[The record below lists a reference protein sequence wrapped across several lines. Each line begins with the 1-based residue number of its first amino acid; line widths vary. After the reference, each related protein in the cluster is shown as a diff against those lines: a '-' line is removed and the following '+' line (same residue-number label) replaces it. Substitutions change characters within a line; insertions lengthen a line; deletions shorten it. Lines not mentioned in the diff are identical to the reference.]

1 MTIAGKIAKHRS
13 IGARAVALLALILAF
28 AAPQASFA
36 KVEVPP
42 DSRLAN
48 IARTKTIKLGY
59 RPDARPFSF
68 VNPAQ
73 MPTGFTVDL
82 CLLVAKSIETQLG
95 LDVLRIEWVS
105 VNSQSRFSAVASGR
119 ADMECGASTA
129 TLTRMK
135 QVDFS
140 SYIFVETTGLMVRSA
155 SGLRSLSDMA
165 GKRIA
170 VIGGTTNE
178 RAVNDQLKRLK
189 ITATVVP
196 LKTRDEAFA
205 LFDAGKADALAS
217 DKLLLLGATLK
228 AKDPKSLAI
237 LDDQL
242 SFEPYGIV
250 LPRGDAGLRL
260 AVNTGLSEIYASGEI
275 VEIFNRWFA
284 GLGRPSPIMEASYL
298 LGVIPE

>member
-1 MTIAGKIAKHRS
+1 MTIAGKIGKHRP

-48 IARTKTIKLGY
+48 IAKTKTLKLGY

-119 ADMECGASTA
+119 ADMECGASTV
-129 TLTRMK
+129 TLSRMNE
-135 QVDFS
+135 VDFS
-140 SYIFVETTGLMVRSA
+140 NYVFLETTGLLVAKNSNIRA
-155 SGLRSLSDMA
+155 FSDLA

-170 VIGGTTNE
+170 VIAGTTNE
-178 RAVNDQLKRLK
+178 RAILDQIKLRK
-189 ITATVVP
+189 IETTVFSV
-196 LKTRDEAFA
+196 KDNTEAIA
-205 LFDAGKADALAS
+205 MLESGGADGFAS
-217 DKLLLLGATLK
+217 DKLLLIGAPV
-228 AKDPKSLAI
+228 KDRNALVMLP
-237 LDDQL
+237 DDL
-242 SFEPYGIV
+242 SIEPYAIV
-250 LPRGDAGLRL
+250 LPRGDWALRL
-260 AVNTGLSEIYASGEI
+260 MVNTALSEIYRDGRVAT
-275 VEIFNRWFA
+275 VFKNWFERVGLQMTPA
-284 GLGRPSPIMEASYL
+284 LRVLYGLGALSN
-298 LGVIPE
+298 